1 VPDYAVVTEK
11 LRRSFDDL
19 VAVDGIDL
27 QVETGEIYGFL
38 GPNGA
43 GKSTAVRMLTTLLMP
58 TSGTAFVAGH
68 DVIREPVEVR
78 LRIGAA
84 LQDAA
89 LDPKQTGLELLK
101 LQGRLYGLSGRDTKM
116 RIGELESLIEI
127 GDAINRQVGTY
138 SGGMKRRLD
147 LAASLMH
154 NPEVL
159 FLDEPT
165 TGLDPISRSRV
176 WDEVRRINR
185 ELGVTIFLTTQYLEE
200 ADALADRIGIIT
212 HGKLATEGTP
222 TELKRQL
229 GSDVIVAR
237 VDGDAQEAKRAV
249 ESIEAVEAVDVYG
262 EEVSI
267 RVANGAGFISAVA
280 LALNASSIRVR
291 ELTLRTPTLDDV
303 FLHVTGGRLQ
313 QEEVL
318 DEEAAG

>member
-1 VPDYAVVTEK
+1 MPEHAVVTEQ
-11 LRRSFDDL
+11 LARSFGDL

-27 QVETGEIYGFL
+27 AVKAGEIYGFL

-68 DVIREPVEVR
+68 DVAREPVEVR

-84 LQDAA
+84 LQNAA

-101 LQGRLYGLSGRDTKM
+101 LQGRLYGLSGSETAM
-116 RIGELESLIEI
+116 RIRELESLIEI
-127 GDAINRQVGTY
+127 GDAIKRQVGTY

-176 WDEVRRINR
+176 WDEVRRING

-222 TELKRQL
+222 TDLKRQI

-237 VDGDAQEAKRAV
+237 VDGDANEAKRAL
-249 ESIEAVEAVDVYG
+249 ESIEAIEGVDAYDG
-262 EEVSI
+262 EVSI

-280 LALNASSIRVR
+280 LALNESSIRVR

-303 FLHVTGGRLQ
+303 FLQVTGGRLQ
-313 QEEVL
+313 QEEAIG
-318 DEEAAG
+318 EERER

>member
-27 QVETGEIYGFL
+27 QVRAGEIYGFL

-58 TSGTAFVAGH
+58 TSGTAFVAGR

-89 LDPKQTGLELLK
+89 LDPKQTGRELLR
-101 LQGRLYGLSGRDTKM
+101 LQGRLYGLSGRDIDM

-127 GDAINRQVGTY
+127 GDAIKRQVGTY

-165 TGLDPISRSRV
+165 TGLDPISRSRI

-212 HGKLATEGTP
+212 HGKLAIEGTP
-222 TELKRQL
+222 AELKRQL

-237 VDGDAQEAKRAV
+237 VDGDAQDAKRAV
-249 ESIEAVEAVDVYG
+249 ESIEAIEAVDVYD
-262 EEVSI
+262 EELSI

-280 LALNASSIRVR
+280 LALNESSIRVR

-303 FLHVTGGRLQ
+303 FLSVTGGRLQ
-313 QEEVL
+313 R
-318 DEEAAG
+318 EEAASEEAER